1 MGVRPNMK
9 NAAEYLKEN
18 VVKRLTGK
26 MRADQI
32 VALSQA
38 QLSSRSSF
46 VPGQS
51 NHTTT
56 STFFGDGKGGKEGGE
71 NGGGEGKVTSNS
83 KSFHDFLARQN
94 ELNIRKR

>member
-1 MGVRPNMK
+1 MK

-56 STFFGDGKGGKEGGE
+56 STFFGDSKGGKEGGE
-71 NGGGEGKVTSNS
+71 NGGGGGRWTFLLWTLKAPLRAPRKVPLR
-83 KSFHDFLARQN
+83 DR
-94 ELNIRKR
+94 